1 MRKIYVTASEMLQLR
16 EQGLSNHDIAK
27 ALDISYATVRK
38 YIGKQGGRM
47 EGLAAF
53 KDAPVKKA
61 VPEEPTV
68 PEIPV
73 YEPVPIK
80 ELYSLGD
87 KEVCISHAERVVKIW
102 GKQSGGPCNYGREE
116 VSFSFDAIPDLVQFL
131 AWAMRT
137 RMTPKGEE
145 ASGKDQQ
152 QGEGRTL

>member
-1 MRKIYVTASEMLQLR
+1 MPKIGVTAAEMLQMR
-16 EQGLSNHDIAK
+16 EDGLSNHDIAK

-53 KDAPVKKA
+53 KDKPTKKA

-73 YEPVPIK
+73 YEPMPCEETYKVA
-80 ELYSLGD
+80 G
-87 KEVCISHAERVVKIW
+87 ERIYIDQETRTVTIRDV
-102 GKQSGGPCNYGREE
+102 GL
-116 VSFSFDAIPDLVQFL
+116 SFYDIPDIVQFL

-137 RMTPKGEE
+137 RMKGED